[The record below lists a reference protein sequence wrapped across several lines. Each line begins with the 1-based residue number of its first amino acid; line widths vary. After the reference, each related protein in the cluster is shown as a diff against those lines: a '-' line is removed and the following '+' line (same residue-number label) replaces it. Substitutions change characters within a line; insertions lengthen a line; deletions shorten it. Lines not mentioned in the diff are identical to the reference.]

1 MRWRRLF
8 LFTFLGCLCVTAC
21 NRRGIDGRASGDGL
35 DEARTTDR
43 NPSGAMPTN
52 LLVYSDQALP
62 KLPSLKLWVGK
73 QVIEA
78 EVAVKARELAT
89 GMMYRTNIAENE
101 GMLFRLPFPQR
112 ASFYM
117 RNTVVPL
124 SCAYIDAE
132 GMILEIHDLQPR
144 NEKPVPS
151 ATDNIQYVLET
162 AQGWFERNNI
172 GIGTVIRTEHG
183 SLAEVFSGSRR
194 QL

>member
-1 MRWRRLF
+1 
-8 LFTFLGCLCVTAC
+8 
-21 NRRGIDGRASGDGL
+21 
-35 DEARTTDR
+35 
-43 NPSGAMPTN
+43 MPTN

-162 AQGWFERNNI
+162 AQGWFERNSI
-172 GIGTVIRTEHG
+172 GIGTVIRTDHG
-183 SLAEVFSGSRR
+183 SLAEAFSRNRR

>member
-1 MRWRRLF
+1 
-8 LFTFLGCLCVTAC
+8 
-21 NRRGIDGRASGDGL
+21 
-35 DEARTTDR
+35 
-43 NPSGAMPTN
+43 MPTN

-162 AQGWFERNNI
+162 AQGWFERNSI
-172 GIGTVIRTEHG
+172 GIGTVIRTDHG
-183 SLAEVFSGSRR
+183 SLAEAFSRDRR
-194 QL
+194 PL